1 MLYIHAVNRCEY
13 EVKLTRHLGN
23 LVEDKQ
29 IAATSTDNV
38 FTFIT
43 PSLWNISNHTILFFE
58 ISPAITPHFYRDI
71 KKYYIRHLFWDMIP
85 YDDFLI
91 QWTFV

>member
-1 MLYIHAVNRCEY
+1 MYIHAVNRCEY

-29 IAATSTDNV
+29 IATTSTDNV

-43 PSLWNISNHTILFFE
+43 PSLWNISNHTFIVIL
-58 ISPAITPHFYRDI
+58 
-71 KKYYIRHLFWDMIP
+71 KYYIRHLFWDMIP

>member
-1 MLYIHAVNRCEY
+1 MYIHAVNRCEY

-29 IAATSTDNV
+29 IATTSTDNV

-58 ISPAITPHFYRDI
+58 ISPAITPHFYRDFKI
-71 KKYYIRHLFWDMIP
+71 LYTPFVLG
-85 YDDFLI
+85 YDSI
-91 QWTFV
+91 